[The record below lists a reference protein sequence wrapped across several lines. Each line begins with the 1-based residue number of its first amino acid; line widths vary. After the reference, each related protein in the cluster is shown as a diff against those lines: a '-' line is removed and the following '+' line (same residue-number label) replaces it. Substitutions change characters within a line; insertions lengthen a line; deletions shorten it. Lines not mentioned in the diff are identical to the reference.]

1 MRKPV
6 YFSLQELLRS
16 EKALKYRIDNTPSW
30 EVIEHL
36 YELALFLDELREA
49 YGKPIRVTSG
59 YRCPQLNNAVGGS
72 NSSVHQLGYAADL
85 QATDMNGFIE
95 FIKSWAPGRH
105 YDQII
110 LESSK
115 TSRWVHIGIRNSRGE
130 QRHKLF
136 SMSV

>member
-1 MRKPV
+1 MRNPV
-6 YFSLQELLRS
+6 YFRLEELLRS

-30 EVIEHL
+30 DVIEHL
-36 YELALFLDELREA
+36 YELALFLDELRAA

-59 YRCPQLNNAVGGS
+59 YRCPQLNNLVGGS
-72 NSSVHQLGYAADL
+72 NSSVHQLGFAADL

-95 FIKSWAPGRH
+95 FIKKWAQDKDF
-105 YDQII
+105 DQII

-115 TSRWVHIGIRNSRGE
+115 TSRWVHIGIRNSRNE

-136 SMSV
+136 SMTV

>member
-1 MRKPV
+1 MRNPV
-6 YFSLQELLRS
+6 YFRLEELLRS

-30 EVIEHL
+30 DVIEHL
-36 YELALFLDELREA
+36 YELALFLDELRAA

-59 YRCPQLNNAVGGS
+59 YRCPQLNNLVGGS
-72 NSSVHQLGYAADL
+72 NSSVHQLGFAADL

-95 FIKSWAPGRH
+95 FIKKWAKDKDF
-105 YDQII
+105 DQII

-115 TSRWVHIGIRNSRGE
+115 TSRWVHIGIRNSRNE

-136 SMSV
+136 SMTV